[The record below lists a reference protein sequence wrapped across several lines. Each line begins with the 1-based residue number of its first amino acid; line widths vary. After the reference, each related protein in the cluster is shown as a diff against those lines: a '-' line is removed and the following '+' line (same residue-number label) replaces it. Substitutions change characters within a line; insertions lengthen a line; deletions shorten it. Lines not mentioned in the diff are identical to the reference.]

1 MEQRPVVIVEDRPL
15 SRDELKYLLS
25 SSHPDIKVVGEFSDV
40 EAAWALIKSGGVEG
54 VFLDIALDLAGG
66 GDTDG
71 LVLAQRIDRLRP
83 TPWIVFLTGRQEHA
97 LKAHE
102 FRPYGYLLKPY
113 NDAELARVLNK
124 VRADFPKASP
134 VKSVRYQAAADAP
147 IRIEVGY
154 KKYIKTEQGHVGAT
168 RLTRFLT
175 LDEIVYVYANDGLIE
190 VHLQTGELL
199 KDVNVTLAAWVEM
212 KLPCFV
218 QTRRNTVVNLK
229 YVSGFRTNPQKE
241 GSYLLQFKNQ
251 PVELPIGSNYFDGF
265 KAAIKQCG

>member
-25 SSHPDIKVVGEFSDV
+25 HFHPDIKVVGEFSDIDT
-40 EAAWALIKSGGVEG
+40 AWTLIESGTIEG

-71 LVLAQRIDRLRP
+71 LVLAQRINRLMP

-113 NDAELARVLNK
+113 NDAELARVLDK
-124 VRADFPKASP
+124 VRMDFPKASS
-134 VKSVRYQAAADAP
+134 VKSVLHQTADAP
-147 IRIEVGY
+147 IRIEVSY
-154 KKYIKTEQGHVGAT
+154 KKYIKTEQGHISAT

-175 LDEIVYVYANDGLIE
+175 PDEIVYVYANDGIE
-190 VHLQTGELL
+190 VHLQAGELL
-199 KDVNVTLAAWVEM
+199 KDVNITLAALEAM
-212 KLPCFV
+212 QLPCFER
-218 QTRRNTVVNLK
+218 THRNTLVNLK
-229 YVSGFRTNPQKE
+229 YVSGFRTDPQNE

-251 PVELPIGSNYFDGF
+251 PVELPIGLTFFNRF